1 MTGVAPPPP
10 PPPPPAPPG
19 FKSSAVGV
27 PPPPPPPPPGFKS
40 GGAIPPPPPAPP
52 VLGISAVAQ
61 AHAWAKKARKKVK
74 MLHWEKLQGAV
85 DGTVWESANKD
96 ELSLNLESLDEMFA
110 IEEAKAKARAAKK
123 KEKSVTLIEQKRSL
137 NISIQLAGLRM
148 PFDRIKDA
156 LIAMDDEV
164 LKTEQLEVISTTVPT
179 SKEIKLIVDYKGAK
193 EELATVEQYFMHI
206 MQIPRLEGRVKSLLY
221 KSSAL
226 ETLQKVTSDYNLLS
240 EASRCLREST
250 IFVKVLK
257 GVLVVGNH
265 LNTGSYRGSAS
276 GFRLDMLLRLKDF
289 KAIDRKT
296 SLLHFV
302 YKELVKTEPEIGNL
316 SSTLEIVK
324 RAAKLSVET
333 TSATLGKLQDGL
345 KVVKDELLHA
355 GGILGEEVHKA
366 FYEKMLPFAEDMDE
380 KLKEAFELSSAAI
393 ESTKQVTEFYGEPFK
408 PDNPIH
414 ILRVVS
420 DFLDIFDK
428 VRDSIKLEASAK
440 SLKARLDAASKEQ
453 KAIKEKL
460 SPKQPKNPVRM
471 FDTVDAMHAELIS
484 KTKKLSPVRS
494 PGKEQRSPAKDPLDL
509 SPRTRFLAQR
519 QMTQRDLSSDF
530 NEEKA
535 DLDES

>member
-393 ESTKQVTEFYGEPFK
+393 ESTQQVTEFYGEPFK

>member
-1 MTGVAPPPP
+1 
-10 PPPPPAPPG
+10 
-19 FKSSAVGV
+19 
-27 PPPPPPPPPGFKS
+27 
-40 GGAIPPPPPAPP
+40 
-52 VLGISAVAQ
+52 
-61 AHAWAKKARKKVK
+61 

-393 ESTKQVTEFYGEPFK
+393 ESTKKVTEFYGEPFK

-530 NEEKA
+530 NEEKT

>member
-1 MTGVAPPPP
+1 M
-10 PPPPPAPPG
+10 
-19 FKSSAVGV
+19 
-27 PPPPPPPPPGFKS
+27 
-40 GGAIPPPPPAPP
+40 
-52 VLGISAVAQ
+52 
-61 AHAWAKKARKKVK
+61 R
-74 MLHWEKLQGAV
+74 
-85 DGTVWESANKD
+85 
-96 ELSLNLESLDEMFA
+96 
-110 IEEAKAKARAAKK
+110 
-123 KEKSVTLIEQKRSL
+123 
-137 NISIQLAGLRM
+137 
-148 PFDRIKDA
+148 
-156 LIAMDDEV
+156 
-164 LKTEQLEVISTTVPT
+164 
-179 SKEIKLIVDYKGAK
+179 
-193 EELATVEQYFMHI
+193 
-206 MQIPRLEGRVKSLLY
+206 
-221 KSSAL
+221 
-226 ETLQKVTSDYNLLS
+226 
-240 EASRCLREST
+240 
-250 IFVKVLK
+250 VLK

-440 SLKARLDAASKEQ
+440 SLKARLDAASEEQ

>member
-27 PPPPPPPPPGFKS
+27 PPPPPPPPQGFKS

-393 ESTKQVTEFYGEPFK
+393 ESTKKVTEFYGEPFK

-530 NEEKA
+530 NEEKT

>member
-1 MTGVAPPPP
+1 MTGAAPPPP

-380 KLKEAFELSSAAI
+380 KLKEASELSSAAI

-494 PGKEQRSPAKDPLDL
+494 PGKEQRSPVKDPLDL

>member
-1 MTGVAPPPP
+1 
-10 PPPPPAPPG
+10 
-19 FKSSAVGV
+19 
-27 PPPPPPPPPGFKS
+27 
-40 GGAIPPPPPAPP
+40 
-52 VLGISAVAQ
+52 
-61 AHAWAKKARKKVK
+61 

-265 LNTGSYRGSAS
+265 LNTGSYRCSAS

-324 RAAKLSVET
+324 RAAET
-333 TSATLGKLQDGL
+333 
-345 KVVKDELLHA
+345 
-355 GGILGEEVHKA
+355 
-366 FYEKMLPFAEDMDE
+366 F
-380 KLKEAFELSSAAI
+380 
-393 ESTKQVTEFYGEPFK
+393 
-408 PDNPIH
+408 
-414 ILRVVS
+414 R
-420 DFLDIFDK
+420 
-428 VRDSIKLEASAK
+428 RDYICY
-440 SLKARLDAASKEQ
+440 
-453 KAIKEKL
+453 
-460 SPKQPKNPVRM
+460 V
-471 FDTVDAMHAELIS
+471 
-484 KTKKLSPVRS
+484 
-494 PGKEQRSPAKDPLDL
+494 G
-509 SPRTRFLAQR
+509 
-519 QMTQRDLSSDF
+519 
-530 NEEKA
+530 
-535 DLDES
+535 

>member
-1 MTGVAPPPP
+1 
-10 PPPPPAPPG
+10 
-19 FKSSAVGV
+19 
-27 PPPPPPPPPGFKS
+27 
-40 GGAIPPPPPAPP
+40 
-52 VLGISAVAQ
+52 
-61 AHAWAKKARKKVK
+61 

-85 DGTVWESANKD
+85 DGTVWESANND

-110 IEEAKAKARAAKK
+110 IEEAKAKVRAAKK

-179 SKEIKLIVDYKGAK
+179 SKEMKLIVDYKGAK

-221 KSSAL
+221 KSSAS

-302 YKELVKTEPEIGNL
+302 YKQLVKTEPEIGDL

-324 RAAKLSVET
+324 RAAKLSIET

-366 FYEKMLPFAEDMDE
+366 FYEKMLPFAEDMDQ
-380 KLKEAFELSSAAI
+380 KLKEASELSSVAI
-393 ESTKQVTEFYGEPFK
+393 ESTKKVTEFYGEPFK

-428 VRDSIKLEASAK
+428 VRDSIKLEASAE

-460 SPKQPKNPVRM
+460 SPKQPKNQVRM

-484 KTKKLSPVRS
+484 KTKKLSPIRS
-494 PGKEQRSPAKDPLDL
+494 PGKEQRSPVKDPLEL
-509 SPRTRFLAQR
+509 SPRARFLAQR

-530 NEEKA
+530 NEEKVE
-535 DLDES
+535 LDES